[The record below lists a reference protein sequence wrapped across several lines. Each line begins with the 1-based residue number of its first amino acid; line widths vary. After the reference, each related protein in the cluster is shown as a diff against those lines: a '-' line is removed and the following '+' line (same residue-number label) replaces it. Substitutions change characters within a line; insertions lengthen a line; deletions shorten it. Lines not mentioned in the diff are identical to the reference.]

1 MISSYVSCIICSM
14 ELTPLSALSPLDG
27 RYKKKVDVLRPIF
40 SEYGLF
46 RYRIFVEIKWLI
58 FLSSEKK
65 LKEIDK
71 LSNSDYERLERI
83 ADNCDLQ
90 AVNTIKGIEMI
101 TNHDVKAVEYY
112 LQQQLQKESHF
123 SSLIAFIHFGCTS
136 EDINNLSYSL
146 MIDEA
151 RKMVLTPVIKKIGR
165 QLQKLAEKYAELPL
179 LSRTHGQPATPT
191 TLGKELANIVVR
203 IHAQYQA
210 FAHCKLLAKMNGAVG
225 NFNAHCAAYPDFD
238 WPSFTQRFIE
248 SLGLEANHYTTQ
260 IEPHDRL
267 SELLQSLVRLNV
279 VLTDCCRNIWSYISL
294 NYFHQKA
301 TKIEI
306 GSSTMPHK
314 INPIDFENAE
324 GNLGLA
330 NALAN
335 HMINKL
341 PISRWQRDLT
351 DSTVL
356 RNLGSV
362 FGYSLVAYESL
373 CKGLNKI
380 GVNRTQI
387 CEDINS
393 HWEILAEAIQTVMRR
408 YRIQEAYEQLKELT
422 RDKTVDKEKL
432 KFFIEQLSLPTGEKE
447 RLKSFAPS
455 NYLGFAVSL
464 AKKIGNLK
472 WD

>member
-1 MISSYVSCIICSM
+1 M

-27 RYKKKVDVLRPIF
+27 RYKEKVNTLRPII
-40 SEYGLF
+40 SEYGLI

-58 FLSSEKK
+58 FLSNEKK
-65 LKEIDK
+65 LEEIPK
-71 LSNSDYERLERI
+71 LSDSDYKKLERI
-83 ADNCDLQ
+83 FDNFNLK
-90 AVNTIKGIEMI
+90 AANTIKEIEI
-101 TNHDVKAVEYY
+101 ATNHDVKAVEYY
-112 LQQQLQKESHF
+112 LQQQLKKESHF

-136 EDINNLSYSL
+136 EDINNISYSL
-146 MIDEA
+146 MVNKA
-151 RKMVLTPVIKKIGR
+151 REIVLVPAIKKIGR

-191 TLGKELANIVVR
+191 TLGKELANIVAR

-225 NFNAHCAAYPDFD
+225 NFNAHCAAYPNFD

-248 SLGLEANHYTTQ
+248 SLNLEANHYTTQ

-279 VLTDCCRNIWSYISL
+279 VLIDYCRDIWSYISL

-301 TKIEI
+301 IKMEI

-330 NALAN
+330 NTLAN

-362 FGYSLVAYESL
+362 FGYSLIAYESIF
-373 CKGLNKI
+373 KGLNKI
-380 GVNRTQI
+380 SVNENRI
-387 CEDINS
+387 YEDINA
-393 HWEILAEAIQTVMRR
+393 HWEVLAEAIQTTMRR
-408 YRIQEAYEQLKELT
+408 HRIQKAYEQLKELT
-422 RDKTVDKEKL
+422 HDKTVDEKKL
-432 KFFIEQLSLPTGEKE
+432 KSFIGQLSLPTDEKE
-447 RLKSFAPS
+447 RLKSFTPS
-455 NYLGFAVSL
+455 NYLGFAISL
-464 AKKIGNLK
+464 AKKVSNIQ

>member
-1 MISSYVSCIICSM
+1 M
-14 ELTPLSALSPLDG
+14 ELTSLSALSPLDG
-27 RYKKKVDVLRPIF
+27 RYKEKVDALRPIV
-40 SEYGLF
+40 SEYGLI

-65 LKEIDK
+65 LKEIPK
-71 LSNSDYERLERI
+71 LSDSNCVKLERI
-83 ADNCDLQ
+83 IDNCNLK
-90 AVNTIKGIEMI
+90 AAHAIKEIEMI

-112 LQQQLQKESHF
+112 LQQQLKKESHF

-136 EDINNLSYSL
+136 EDINNISYSL
-146 MIDEA
+146 MVDEA
-151 RKMVLTPVIKKIGR
+151 RKVVLIPAIKRIGR
-165 QLQKLAEKYAELPL
+165 KIQKLAEKYAELPL

-191 TLGKELANIVVR
+191 TLGKELANIVAR

-248 SLGLEANHYTTQ
+248 SLDLEANHYTTQ

-267 SELLQSLVRLNV
+267 SELLQSLVRLNI
-279 VLTDCCRNIWSYISL
+279 VLIDCCRDIWSYISL

-330 NALAN
+330 NTLAN

-362 FGYSLVAYESL
+362 FGYSLIAYESL
-373 CKGLNKI
+373 FKGLNKI
-380 GVNRTQI
+380 SVNKNQTHK
-387 CEDINS
+387 DINS
-393 HWEILAEAIQTVMRR
+393 HWEVLAEAIQTAMRR
-408 YRIQEAYEQLKELT
+408 HHIQGAYEQLKELT
-422 RDKTVDKEKL
+422 RDKIVDEKKL
-432 KFFIEQLSLPTGEKE
+432 KSFIGQLSLPTDEKE
-447 RLKSFAPS
+447 RLKLFTPRDRKS
-455 NYLGFAVSL
+455 VV
-464 AKKIGNLK
+464 
-472 WD
+472 

>member
-1 MISSYVSCIICSM
+1 MS
-14 ELTPLSALSPLDG
+14 LSALSPLDG
-27 RYKKKVDVLRPIF
+27 RYKEKVDALRPIV
-40 SEYGLF
+40 SEYGLI
-46 RYRIFVEIKWLI
+46 RYRIFVEIKWLV

-65 LKEIDK
+65 LREIAK
-71 LSNSDYERLERI
+71 LSDLDYEKLERI
-83 ADNCDLQ
+83 VDNFNLQ
-90 AVNTIKGIEMI
+90 AANAIKEIEMI

-112 LQQQLQKESHF
+112 LQQQLQKESRF
-123 SSLIAFIHFGCTS
+123 SSLIAFIHFSCTS

-146 MIDEA
+146 MVNEA
-151 RKMVLTPVIKKIGR
+151 RKVVLIPAIKKIGK
-165 QLQKLAEKYAELPL
+165 QLQKLAEQYAELPL

-191 TLGKELANIVVR
+191 TLGKELANIVAR

-210 FAHCKLLAKMNGAVG
+210 FAHCKLLGKMNGAVG
-225 NFNAHCAAYPDFD
+225 NFNAHYAAYPDFD

-248 SLGLEANHYTTQ
+248 SLDLEVNQYTTQ

-279 VLTDCCRNIWSYISL
+279 VLIDCCRDIWSYISL

-301 TKIEI
+301 TKTEI

-314 INPIDFENAE
+314 VNPIDFENAE

-356 RNLGSV
+356 RNLGNV
-362 FGYSLVAYESL
+362 FGYSLIAYESL
-373 CKGLNKI
+373 FKGLNKI
-380 GVNRTQI
+380 SADENRI
-387 CEDINS
+387 YEDLNS
-393 HWEILAEAIQTVMRR
+393 HWEVLAEALQTAMRR
-408 YRIQEAYEQLKELT
+408 HRIQEAYEQLKELT
-422 RDKTVDKEKL
+422 RDKTVDEKQL
-432 KFFIEQLSLPTGEKE
+432 KAFIEQLSLPIEEKE
-447 RLKSFAPS
+447 RLKSFTPS
-455 NYLGFAVSL
+455 NYLGFAISL
-464 AKKIGNLK
+464 AKKINNLK

>member
-1 MISSYVSCIICSM
+1 M
-14 ELTPLSALSPLDG
+14 ELIPLSALSPLDG
-27 RYKKKVDVLRPIF
+27 RYKEKVDALRPIV

-58 FLSSEKK
+58 FLSNEKK
-65 LKEIDK
+65 LKEIAK
-71 LSNSDYERLERI
+71 LSNSDYEKLEQI
-83 ADNCDLQ
+83 ADNYNLQ
-90 AVNTIKGIEMI
+90 AANTIKEIEMI

-112 LQQQLQKESHF
+112 LQRQLQKEPHF

-151 RKMVLTPVIKKIGR
+151 RRVVLIPTVKKIGR

-191 TLGKELANIVVR
+191 TLGKELANIVAR

-225 NFNAHCAAYPDFD
+225 NFNAHYAAYPDFD

-248 SLGLEANHYTTQ
+248 SLDLETNHYTTQ

-279 VLTDCCRNIWSYISL
+279 VLIDCCRDIWSYISL

-301 TKIEI
+301 KKTEI

-362 FGYSLVAYESL
+362 FGYSLIAYESL

-380 GVNRTQI
+380 SVNKTRI
-387 CEDINS
+387 YEDINS
-393 HWEILAEAIQTVMRR
+393 HWEILAEAIQTAMRR
-408 YRIQEAYEQLKELT
+408 HRIQEAYEQLKELT
-422 RDKTVDKEKL
+422 RNTTVDEEKL
-432 KFFIEQLSLPTGEKE
+432 KVFIEQLSLPIGEKE
-447 RLKSFAPS
+447 RLKSFTPS
-455 NYLGFAVSL
+455 NYLGFAASL